1 MNAQRIGASTLIRR
15 TRAAAIAA
23 VATLVLLPA
32 AVAAGKPSSGACV
45 VDAAGATFA
54 SVQAALDASPAGVKV
69 RVSGTCVGP
78 TTVSKDASI
87 SGPGGNGPGATLDG
101 GGAASSSFD
110 SVLTIEAGVTV
121 TVERLRLTNGYN
133 IAGGGGI
140 RNEGTLV
147 MRHSTVVDNASD
159 TGGGIAN
166 YSNATIIDSLI
177 DHNGN
182 RLGGNVYNEG
192 TLVIRGSPL
201 SRGGGRFGNGLYN
214 AGTATLVDTEVIDD
228 DLVLPLF
235 GGGIE
240 NHGDLTLRRSTI
252 SGNTSVFGGGL
263 LNTGV
268 ARLVGSTVTDNSG
281 TTGGGIINGP
291 AFEPGSG
298 SEQLILIDSK
308 VGGNTADAGGG
319 IYNKGRVLLD
329 GRSRVGGN
337 TATGG
342 QGGGIYNDP
351 GATVSGITGGTFTP
365 PNTPDDCFGCP

>member
-1 MNAQRIGASTLIRR
+1 MNAQRIGASILIRR

-32 AVAAGKPSSGACV
+32 SVAAKPSSDACV
-45 VDAAGATFA
+45 VSAGGATYA
-54 SVQAALDASPAGVKV
+54 SVQAALDASSAGVKV
-69 RVSGTCVGP
+69 RVAGICVGP

-87 SGPGGNGPGATLDG
+87 GGPGGNAPGATLDG
-101 GGAASSSFD
+101 GGGATSSFD
-110 SVLTIEAGVTV
+110 AVLTIEAGVTV
-121 TVERLRLTNGYN
+121 TLERLRLTNGFN
-133 IAGGGGI
+133 ISGGGGI
-140 RNEGTLV
+140 HNEGTLV
-147 MRHSTVVDNASD
+147 LRRSTVVDNTSD
-159 TGGGIAN
+159 NGGGIAN
-166 YSNATIIDSLI
+166 YANATIIDSLI

-192 TLVIRGSPL
+192 TLVIRGSTL

-214 AGTATLVDTEVIDD
+214 AGTATLVDTRVIDD

-263 LNTGV
+263 LNTGI
-268 ARLVGSTVTDNSG
+268 ARLIGSTVTDNSG

-298 SEQLILIDSK
+298 SEQLILIDSN
-308 VGGNTADAGGG
+308 VLGNTANGGGG
-319 IYNKGRVLLD
+319 IYNKGQVLLD
-329 GRSRVGGN
+329 VRSHVGGN

-342 QGGGIYNDP
+342 QGGGIYNEP
-351 GATVSGITGGTFTP
+351 GATVTGIVGGTFTP